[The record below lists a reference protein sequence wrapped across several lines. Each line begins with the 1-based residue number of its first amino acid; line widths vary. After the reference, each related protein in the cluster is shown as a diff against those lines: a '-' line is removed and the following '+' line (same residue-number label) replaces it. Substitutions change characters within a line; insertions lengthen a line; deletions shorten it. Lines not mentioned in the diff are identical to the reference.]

1 MSDVQSNVKPL
12 TLTTGRVIFAIAG
25 VYVTQSLVSA
35 LSMQSLPALVRAAG
49 GSLALAGATTL
60 FMLPW
65 ALKFIWAPWIERWR
79 LPPGSQERRSRMLIL
94 RGQVALAAILT
105 IAAAIGWF
113 GREGGFP
120 DTQIVALFVLFM
132 VAGTVASTIDIASD
146 GFCVDQLTR
155 TGYGWGNSVQV
166 GGSNRHW
173 LGGFGIAIMIL
184 GPILIRLVYELLMMA
199 VLIMALSLPLWRIT
213 EPTRTATI
221 PHVPALG
228 YALRRK
234 QARLGLLLVLMLN
247 SGMRFVLPLLAPL
260 LLDHGLSMS
269 ALGALFSGG
278 NIAAGI
284 AGTLAG
290 GLLMKYTSPGR
301 ALLTA
306 YGVQGIALLAVVMTL
321 MMAPG
326 HLLLQILQ
334 CLVIVQS
341 ISLACALVCLY
352 ATLMSLSSPLQ
363 AGVDFTLF
371 QCTDAAIAILAGVIG
386 GVVAQHFGYAAC
398 FLFAGAFTLLAA
410 WVAYIRLHSAREL
423 MTSAID

>member
-1 MSDVQSNVKPL
+1 M
-12 TLTTGRVIFAIAG
+12 
-25 VYVTQSLVSA
+25 
-35 LSMQSLPALVRAAG
+35 
-49 GSLALAGATTL
+49 
-60 FMLPW
+60 
-65 ALKFIWAPWIERWR
+65 
-79 LPPGSQERRSRMLIL
+79 
-94 RGQVALAAILT
+94 
-105 IAAAIGWF
+105 
-113 GREGGFP
+113 
-120 DTQIVALFVLFM
+120 
-132 VAGTVASTIDIASD
+132 
-146 GFCVDQLTR
+146 
-155 TGYGWGNSVQV
+155 QV
-166 GGSNRHW
+166 GGSY
-173 LGGFGIAIMIL
+173 LGMICGGGVFL
-184 GPILIRLVYELLMMA
+184 MLSAASGWPVAMLMMA

>member
-1 MSDVQSNVKPL
+1 MSDVQSNVKTP

-113 GREGGFP
+113 RREGGFP

-166 GGSNRHW
+166 GGSY
-173 LGGFGIAIMIL
+173 LGMMCGGGVFLMLSAASGWPVAM
-184 GPILIRLVYELLMMA
+184 LMMA

-221 PHVPALG
+221 LHVPALG

>member
-113 GREGGFP
+113 RREGGFP

-166 GGSNRHW
+166 GGSY
-173 LGGFGIAIMIL
+173 LGMMCGGGVFMMLSAASGWPVAM
-184 GPILIRLVYELLMMA
+184 LMMA

-221 PHVPALG
+221 LHVPALG

-284 AGTLAG
+284 AGTLARRIADEIH
-290 GLLMKYTSPGR
+290 LTRLV

-371 QCTDAAIAILAGVIG
+371 QCTDAAIAI
-386 GVVAQHFGYAAC
+386 
-398 FLFAGAFTLLAA
+398 
-410 WVAYIRLHSAREL
+410 
-423 MTSAID
+423 

>member
-65 ALKFIWAPWIERWR
+65 ALKFIWAR
-79 LPPGSQERRSRMLIL
+79 GSSAGGFRPVAGTPFRMLIL

-166 GGSNRHW
+166 GGSY
-173 LGGFGIAIMIL
+173 LGMMCGGGVFMMLSAASGWPVAM
-184 GPILIRLVYELLMMA
+184 LMMA

>member
-1 MSDVQSNVKPL
+1 M
-12 TLTTGRVIFAIAG
+12 
-25 VYVTQSLVSA
+25 
-35 LSMQSLPALVRAAG
+35 
-49 GSLALAGATTL
+49 
-60 FMLPW
+60 
-65 ALKFIWAPWIERWR
+65 
-79 LPPGSQERRSRMLIL
+79 
-94 RGQVALAAILT
+94 
-105 IAAAIGWF
+105 
-113 GREGGFP
+113 
-120 DTQIVALFVLFM
+120 
-132 VAGTVASTIDIASD
+132 AGTVASTIDIASD

-155 TGYGWGNSVQV
+155 AGYGWGNSVQV
-166 GGSNRHW
+166 GGSY
-173 LGGFGIAIMIL
+173 LGMMCGGGVFLMLSAASGWPVAM
-184 GPILIRLVYELLMMA
+184 LMMA

-213 EPTRTATI
+213 EPTRTETI
-221 PHVPALG
+221 PHIPALG

-301 ALLTA
+301 ALLMT

-321 MMAPG
+321 MMVPG
-326 HLLLQILQ
+326 HLLLPILQ

-386 GVVAQHFGYAAC
+386 GVVAQHFGYATC

-410 WVAYIRLHSAREL
+410 WVAYIRLYSAREL

>member
-79 LPPGSQERRSRMLIL
+79 LPPGSPERRSRMLIL

-132 VAGTVASTIDIASD
+132 VAGTVASTIDIAS
-146 GFCVDQLTR
+146 
-155 TGYGWGNSVQV
+155 
-166 GGSNRHW
+166 GGSY
-173 LGGFGIAIMIL
+173 LGMMCGGGVFLMLSAASGWPVAM
-184 GPILIRLVYELLMMA
+184 LMMA

-213 EPTRTATI
+213 EPTRTETI
-221 PHVPALG
+221 PHIPALG

-301 ALLTA
+301 ALLMT

-321 MMAPG
+321 MMVPG
-326 HLLLQILQ
+326 HLLLPILQ

-386 GVVAQHFGYAAC
+386 GVVAQHFGYATC

-410 WVAYIRLHSAREL
+410 WVAYIRLYSAREL

>member
-1 MSDVQSNVKPL
+1 MNDIHSNIKPP

-25 VYVTQSLVSA
+25 VYVTQGLVST

-79 LPPGSQERRSRMLIL
+79 LPPESPKRRSRMLIL
-94 RGQVALAAILT
+94 LGQIALTAILM
-105 IAAAIGWF
+105 IAAAFGWF
-113 GREGGFP
+113 GREGEFR
-120 DTQIVALFVLFM
+120 DTHIVALFVLFM
-132 VAGTVASTIDIASD
+132 VAGTVASAIDIAGD
-146 GFCVDQLTR
+146 GFCVEQLTHA
-155 TGYGWGNSVQV
+155 GYGWGNSMQV
-166 GGSNRHW
+166 GSSY
-173 LGGFGIAIMIL
+173 LGMMCGGGVFMMLSAASGWPVAM
-184 GPILIRLVYELLMMA
+184 LMMA
-199 VLIMALSLPLWRIT
+199 ILPMALSFPLWRIT
-213 EPTRTATI
+213 EPQRLATI
-221 PHVPALG
+221 PHVPTLG
-228 YALRRK
+228 YALKRR

-247 SGMRFVLPLLAPL
+247 SGMRFVLPLLPPL

-278 NIAAGI
+278 NMVAGI

-290 GLLMKYTSPGR
+290 GLLMKYILPGR

-306 YGVQGIALLAVVMTL
+306 YGFQGITLLALVMTII
-321 MMAPG
+321 MAPG
-326 HLLLQILQ
+326 HLLLPILQ

-371 QCTDAAIAILAGVIG
+371 QCTDAAIAIMAGVIG
-386 GVVAQHFGYAAC
+386 GIVAQHFGYAVC
-398 FLFAGAFTLLAA
+398 FLFAGVFTLMAA
-410 WVAYIRLHSAREL
+410 WVAYIRLHWA
-423 MTSAID
+423 

>member
-1 MSDVQSNVKPL
+1 MSDVQSNIKPL
-12 TLTTGRVIFAIAG
+12 TLTTGRVMFAIAG

-49 GSLALAGATTL
+49 GTLALAGATTL

-79 LPPGSQERRSRMLIL
+79 LPPDSPERHSRMLIL
-94 RGQVALAAILT
+94 RGQIALAAILT
-105 IAAAIGWF
+105 IAAVMGWF
-113 GREGGFP
+113 GQEEGFP
-120 DTQIVALFVLFM
+120 AAQIVALFGLFM

-146 GFCVDQLTR
+146 GFCVDQLTH

-166 GGSNRHW
+166 GGSY
-173 LGGFGIAIMIL
+173 LGMMCGGGVFLMLSAVSGWPVAML
-184 GPILIRLVYELLMMA
+184 AMAILIMV
-199 VLIMALSLPLWRIT
+199 LSLPLWRVA
-213 EPTRTATI
+213 EPARATSI

-228 YALRRK
+228 YTLKRR
-234 QARLGLLLVLMLN
+234 QTRLGLLLVLMLN

-278 NIAAGI
+278 NVAAGI

-290 GLLMKYTSPGR
+290 GLLMKYASPGR
-301 ALLTA
+301 ALFVA
-306 YGVQGIALLAVVMTL
+306 YGTQGIALLAVVMTL

-326 HLLLQILQ
+326 HLLLPGLQ

-341 ISLACALVCLY
+341 ISLACGLVCLY
-352 ATLMSLSSPLQ
+352 AMLMSLSSPLQ

-371 QCTDAAIAILAGVIG
+371 QCTDAAVAILAGIIG
-386 GVVAQHFGYAAC
+386 GIVAQHFGYTAC
-398 FLFAGAFTLLAA
+398 FLFAGTFTLLAA
-410 WVAYIRLHSAREL
+410 WVAYIRLHSAKERLTSL
-423 MTSAID
+423 MD

>member
-94 RGQVALAAILT
+94 RGQVALAAILM

-155 TGYGWGNSVQV
+155 AGYGWGNSVQA
-166 GGSNRHW
+166 
-173 LGGFGIAIMIL
+173 F
-184 GPILIRLVYELLMMA
+184 
-199 VLIMALSLPLWRIT
+199 PLWRIT
-213 EPTRTATI
+213 EPTRTAPI

-306 YGVQGIALLAVVMTL
+306 YGVQGIALLAVVMTF

-326 HLLLQILQ
+326 HLLLPILQ

-398 FLFAGAFTLLAA
+398 FLFAGVFTLLAA

>member
-166 GGSNRHW
+166 GGSY
-173 LGGFGIAIMIL
+173 LG
-184 GPILIRLVYELLMMA
+184 MMCGGG

>member
-166 GGSNRHW
+166 GGSY
-173 LGGFGIAIMIL
+173 LGMMCGGGVFMMLSAASGWPVAM
-184 GPILIRLVYELLMMA
+184 LMMA

-269 ALGALFSGG
+269 ALG
-278 NIAAGI
+278 
-284 AGTLAG
+284 
-290 GLLMKYTSPGR
+290 
-301 ALLTA
+301 
-306 YGVQGIALLAVVMTL
+306 ALLAVVMTL

>member
-35 LSMQSLPALVRAAG
+35 LSMQSLPALVRVAG

-79 LPPGSQERRSRMLIL
+79 LPPGSPERRSRMLIL

-155 TGYGWGNSVQV
+155 AGYGWGNSVQV
-166 GGSNRHW
+166 GGSY
-173 LGGFGIAIMIL
+173 LGMMCGGGVFLMLSAASGWPVAM
-184 GPILIRLVYELLMMA
+184 LMMA

-213 EPTRTATI
+213 EPTRTETI
-221 PHVPALG
+221 PHIPALG

-269 ALGALFSGG
+269 ALGAL
-278 NIAAGI
+278 
-284 AGTLAG
+284 
-290 GLLMKYTSPGR
+290 
-301 ALLTA
+301 LTA

-326 HLLLQILQ
+326 HLLLPILQ

-386 GVVAQHFGYAAC
+386 GVVAQHFGYSAC

>member
-1 MSDVQSNVKPL
+1 
-12 TLTTGRVIFAIAG
+12 
-25 VYVTQSLVSA
+25 
-35 LSMQSLPALVRAAG
+35 
-49 GSLALAGATTL
+49 
-60 FMLPW
+60 
-65 ALKFIWAPWIERWR
+65 
-79 LPPGSQERRSRMLIL
+79 MLIL
-94 RGQVALAAILT
+94 RGQVALAAILM

-155 TGYGWGNSVQV
+155 AGYGWGNSVQV
-166 GGSNRHW
+166 GGSY
-173 LGGFGIAIMIL
+173 LGMMCGGGVFLMLSAASGWPVAM
-184 GPILIRLVYELLMMA
+184 LMMA
-199 VLIMALSLPLWRIT
+199 MLMMALSFPLWRIT
-213 EPTRTATI
+213 EPTRTAPI

-234 QARLGLLLVLMLN
+234 QARTGLLLVLMLN

-306 YGVQGIALLAVVMTL
+306 YGVGDRAAGGGDDVHDGAGSSV
-321 MMAPG
+321 AADSPVSG
-326 HLLLQILQ
+326 H
-334 CLVIVQS
+334 CPV
-341 ISLACALVCLY
+341 
-352 ATLMSLSSPLQ
+352 
-363 AGVDFTLF
+363 
-371 QCTDAAIAILAGVIG
+371 
-386 GVVAQHFGYAAC
+386 H
-398 FLFAGAFTLLAA
+398 FAGLRAGLSLRHADVAFIAFA
-410 WVAYIRLHSAREL
+410 GRCRLHPLS
-423 MTSAID
+423 MY

>member
-1 MSDVQSNVKPL
+1 
-12 TLTTGRVIFAIAG
+12 
-25 VYVTQSLVSA
+25 
-35 LSMQSLPALVRAAG
+35 
-49 GSLALAGATTL
+49 
-60 FMLPW
+60 
-65 ALKFIWAPWIERWR
+65 
-79 LPPGSQERRSRMLIL
+79 MLIL

-166 GGSNRHW
+166 GGSY
-173 LGGFGIAIMIL
+173 LGMMCGGGVFLMLSAASGWPVAM
-184 GPILIRLVYELLMMA
+184 LMMA

-234 QARLGLLLVLMLN
+234 QARGLT
-247 SGMRFVLPLLAPL
+247 
-260 LLDHGLSMS
+260 
-269 ALGALFSGG
+269 
-278 NIAAGI
+278 AGI
-284 AGTLAG
+284 DAEFRHAVCAASSGTAVVG
-290 GLLMKYTSPGR
+290 SWVEHVRIGR
-301 ALLTA
+301 AVQRRQYCSGHSRNAGRRIADEIHLTRQSA
-306 YGVQGIALLAVVMTL
+306 VDGLWRPGIALLAVVMTL

-326 HLLLQILQ
+326 HLLLPILQ